1 MAAANR
7 AKVAELY
14 AQLTLETAQFKKALG
29 EATSETQRFSKQM
42 RAEMNEAKASI
53 ALVGEQIGVNLPRH
67 LRGFVAQMPGVA
79 KAMSAAFDAVAVI
92 ALIHIVVEAGEKVAE
107 FIKKNEE
114 AAAKSKEAWAK
125 IHDSVHESN
134 LELEL
139 STIKIQNTLAKLE
152 HKPENKLAEA
162 LKEAAIEAEHLDEK
176 LHASIKSAADLMKEE
191 APGMLSQ
198 FLLGKAGTGYEQTML
213 DQHRIH
219 LDESNTPEGKQS
231 ETNSYIS
238 SLKTRLG
245 ELKGWQDHPSATRI
259 SNNFQNEIDA
269 VTHLLAQAQD
279 EKTLISDTAEHDS
292 AQRALDQKQQQE
304 DADKAYLETLERGI
318 ERRKLFHDASVEEEY
333 LYWEKY
339 ATAIKG
345 EGKLATAIQKHYA
358 EAREAAFKNL
368 HGSGSI
374 SGDIKAQRKLD
385 NSLPEFLRADPNIG
399 NDQVNAAL
407 AKQREAAS
415 ANSAALAEAREHIAL
430 ASGMLSPHEAAMG
443 AAVIHTRQASEE
455 LKALQDELDKLKT
468 NDAWEAMFGVSNE
481 KLAKETALGTQ
492 IDSIK
497 TKMQIAALED
507 SQRVLSTTWTGM
519 IDSVFDEL
527 VKKSQE
533 TTDQVKQVTTQ
544 FLDSMN
550 AELAK
555 GLTGNKMDFSR
566 VFMGAAQGTAKSGLE
581 HLEGG
586 TLKFLRGAEGSH
598 KTAEALNKI
607 HDSLSGSVPA
617 LSSRSMSQMADYTGA
632 NDLTKMNLAGIF
644 GVGGSSVSLAGAYA
658 DGGDALGGVPIMVGE
673 KGPETLILPP
683 SGGHVV
689 PNGSQAGH
697 STVLNI
703 DARGTD
709 AAQVEARVHSAISS
723 ATMMAVSAATS
734 AMEERMRRSAR

>member
-139 STIKIQNTLAKLE
+139 STIKIQNSLAKLE

-162 LKEAAIEAEHLDEK
+162 LKEAAIEAERLNDK
-176 LHASIKSAADLMKEE
+176 LSGSIKSAEELLKEE
-191 APGMLSQ
+191 APKWYNLFTNGTSDEIEMLKQHEKNLKGKTDPKDKLSEIDSFISTAESKKKGYEDLQAMPGYSRMGMDYTKNMEALEREIELAQGERTAVSDAVAN
-198 FLLGKAGTGYEQTML
+198 GKA
-213 DQHRIH
+213 
-219 LDESNTPEGKQS
+219 
-231 ETNSYIS
+231 
-238 SLKTRLG
+238 
-245 ELKGWQDHPSATRI
+245 KG
-259 SNNFQNEIDA
+259 
-269 VTHLLAQAQD
+269 
-279 EKTLISDTAEHDS
+279 
-292 AQRALDQKQQQE
+292 ALDAKQQQE
-304 DADKAYLETLERGI
+304 DADKAYLETLERDI
-318 ERRKLFHDASVEEEY
+318 EKRKLFHDASVEEEY

-339 ATAIKG
+339 ASAIKG
-345 EGKLATAIQKHYA
+345 EGKLATAIQKHYS

-368 HGSGSI
+368 RGAGLI
-374 SGDIKAQRKLD
+374 GGIIKAQRKED
-385 NSLPEFLRADPNIG
+385 NSLPEFISTDPNIG
-399 NDQVNAAL
+399 KDQVDSAL
-407 AKQREAAS
+407 AKQREAA
-415 ANSAALAEAREHIAL
+415 AVNSAALREAREHIAL

-443 AAVIHTRQASEE
+443 VAATHTQKAREQLA
-455 LKALQDELDKLKT
+455 ALQQELDKLKS
-468 NDAWEAMFGVSNE
+468 NEIWEQMFGVDNE
-481 KLAKETALGTQ
+481 NRAKETALGTQ